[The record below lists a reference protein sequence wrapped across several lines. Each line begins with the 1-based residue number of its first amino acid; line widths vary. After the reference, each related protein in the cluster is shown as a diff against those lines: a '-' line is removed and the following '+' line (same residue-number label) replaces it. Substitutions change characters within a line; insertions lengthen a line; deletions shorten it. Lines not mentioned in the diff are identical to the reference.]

1 VLTVEFI
8 RSRTLMSMS
17 PPEEQQRNPESAEY
31 PEGLADAEEG
41 VTALER
47 SAPGREMGGP
57 AREDYDNFLKDSKA
71 DRVLA
76 PSEIFSDDGEEKT
89 Y

>member
-1 VLTVEFI
+1 
-8 RSRTLMSMS
+8 MSMS

-41 VTALER
+41 ATALER

-76 PSEIFSDDGEEKT
+76 PSEIFSDDGEEKN